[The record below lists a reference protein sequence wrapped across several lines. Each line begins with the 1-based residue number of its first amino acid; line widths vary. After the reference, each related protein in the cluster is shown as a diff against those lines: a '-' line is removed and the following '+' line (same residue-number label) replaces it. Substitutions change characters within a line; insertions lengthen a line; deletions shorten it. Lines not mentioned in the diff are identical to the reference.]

1 MRISRSFTVLAVAL
15 AAAVLPAAAHA
26 APSKVL
32 PAKVGA
38 ASSVAAYSVSN
49 DTMNVKVRY
58 RCTNKPGQVHYL
70 DLTEQQGS
78 DRAIYVRGARN
89 DSGGVKLAR
98 CTGSMVGETVTLLR
112 NSYDSVNLPRA
123 TKGEGALSVGLL
135 PRSTADRGGWYVS
148 TGADVYKERSVR
160 VTYVK

>member
-1 MRISRSFTVLAVAL
+1 MRISRSSTVLAVAL

-32 PAKVGA
+32 PTKVGE
-38 ASSVAAYSVSN
+38 ASSVAAYSVSK

-70 DLTEQQGS
+70 DLMEHQGS

-112 NSYDSVNLPRA
+112 NSYDSVSLPRA
-123 TKGEGALSVGLL
+123 DRGAGTLSVGLL
-135 PRSTADRGGWYVS
+135 PRSTADRGGWYVA
-148 TGADVYKERSVR
+148 TGADVYKERSVK